1 MLSIDKML
9 AVIALS
15 LLALF
20 VSATLHESA
29 HHEKYQHPERTTEIK
44 SCLSPFLV
52 AEEKTTCR
60 FFACV
65 IDAGSTGTRLHLY
78 EFSHDINND
87 SGPFKV
93 EKETFKEV
101 KPGLSSFAKEPK
113 KAAESV
119 GILLDAARATIPKSL
134 WMHTPITLKATAGLR
149 LLPDNE
155 ADEILDEVDR
165 KVTESGF
172 LTNEDSVGM
181 LSGTDEGVFSWFTLN
196 VLVDR
201 MKHVVARNVGSAAAA
216 LDLGGGSTQLTFIP
230 KNPAA
235 VFKNVDEA
243 DFAHTINIF
252 GTDVKLYTHSYLGN
266 GLVAARL
273 GVSQDTAGSVGSV
286 LRTHCLPKGYTLEDW
301 DYAGSA
307 WKISGTEDPS
317 FENCLQSTKTYV
329 VERTGVKHVPELA
342 EKDLYVFSYFY
353 DRGVQGGLV
362 PMTDGNLGG
371 LSTVGAYRRA
381 AEKACALSAD
391 QFGPEHWR
399 PWQCLDLTYIY
410 SLLHYGY
417 GLPDEKELFLAK
429 RLKRMEMSWA
439 LGASYHLLNSY
450 HADYNIKYTESRRN
464 NPAPSRPA
472 GLPNTTNNN
481 GRPLLDDVFE
491 FMSES
496 VITMLSYFNIISA
509 SS

>member
-1 MLSIDKML
+1 ML
-9 AVIALS
+9 ALLS
-15 LLALF
+15 LAIVGVF
-20 VSATLHESA
+20 VGATLHGSV

-52 AEEKTTCR
+52 EEEKTTCR

-65 IDAGSTGTRLHLY
+65 IDGGSTGTRLHLY
-78 EFSHDINND
+78 EFSHDLNND
-87 SGPFKV
+87 SGPFRV

-101 KPGLSSFAKEPK
+101 KPGLSSFAKEPE

-119 GILLDAARATIPKSL
+119 GILLDAARAAIPKSL
-134 WMHTPITLKATAGLR
+134 WIHTPITLKATAGLR
-149 LLPDNE
+149 LLPEDE
-155 ADEILDEVDR
+155 ADEILDQVDR

-201 MKHVVARNVGSAAAA
+201 MKHIVSTNFGSAAAA

-230 KNPAA
+230 SSPEDA
-235 VFKNVDEA
+235 FKNVEEA
-243 DFAHTINIF
+243 DYSHIINIF

-273 GVSQDTAGSVGSV
+273 GVSQDTRGSNGSD
-286 LRTHCLPKGYTLEDW
+286 LKTHCLPKGYNLEDW

-307 WKISGTEDPS
+307 WKISGTDEPS
-317 FENCLQSTKTYV
+317 FENCLESTKAYV
-329 VERTGVKHVPELA
+329 QERTAVREVPELV
-342 EKDLYVFSYFY
+342 EKDMYVFSYFY

-362 PMTDGNLGG
+362 PKTDGNLGG
-371 LSTVGAYRRA
+371 MSTVGAYRVA
-381 AEKACALSAD
+381 AEKACALKAE
-391 QFGPEHWR
+391 QFGIEHWR

-417 GLPDEKELFLAK
+417 GLPDNKELFLAK
-429 RLKRMEMSWA
+429 RLKKMEMSWA

-450 HADYNIKYTESRRN
+450 HADYNVKYTESRRN
-464 NPAPSRPA
+464 NPAPASSS
-472 GLPNTTNNN
+472 GLPNMTNGN
-481 GRPLLDDVFE
+481 GRIIDEVFE
-491 FMSES
+491 FMTES
-496 VITMLSYFNIISA
+496 VTIMLSYFNIISD
-509 SS
+509 S

>member
-1 MLSIDKML
+1 ML
-9 AVIALS
+9 AAPAL
-15 LLALF
+15 LLVAVF
-20 VSATLHESA
+20 VGATLHESV

-87 SGPFKV
+87 SGPFRV

-101 KPGLSSFAKEPK
+101 KPGLSSFAKEPQ

-119 GILLDAARATIPKSL
+119 GVLLDAARATIPKSL
-134 WMHTPITLKATAGLR
+134 WIHTPITLKATAGLR
-149 LLPDNE
+149 LLPDDE

-165 KVTESGF
+165 KVAESGF
-172 LTNEDSVGM
+172 LTNEDAVGM

-196 VLVDR
+196 VLVNR
-201 MKHVVARNVGSAAAA
+201 MKHVVSGEFGSAAAA

-230 KNPAA
+230 ERPAEA
-235 VFKNVDEA
+235 FEDVDEA
-243 DFAHTINIF
+243 DFSHTINIF

-273 GVSQDTAGSVGSV
+273 GVAQDTAGSKGSE
-286 LRTHCLPKGYTLEDW
+286 LRTHCLPKRFTLKDW

-307 WKISGTEDPS
+307 WRVSGTEEPS
-317 FENCLQSTKTYV
+317 FDACLHSAEAYV
-329 VERTGVKHVPELA
+329 KERTKVKNVPELSD
-342 EKDLYVFSYFY
+342 KDIYVFSYFY

-362 PMTDGNLGG
+362 PKTEGNLGG
-371 LSTVGAYRRA
+371 LSTVGAYRKA
-381 AEKACALSAD
+381 AEKACAVPGEE
-391 QFGPEHWR
+391 FGPEHWR
-399 PWQCLDLTYIY
+399 PWQCFDLTYIY
-410 SLLHYGY
+410 ALLHHGY
-417 GLPDEKELFLAK
+417 GLPDDKELFLAK
-429 RLKRMEMSWA
+429 RLKKMEMSWA

-464 NPAPSRPA
+464 NPVPTSPEGR
-472 GLPNTTNNN
+472 PNTTQK
-481 GRPLLDDVFE
+481 PILDDVFE
-491 FMSES
+491 FMSDS
-496 VITMLSYFNIISA
+496 LTTVLSYFNLMSA